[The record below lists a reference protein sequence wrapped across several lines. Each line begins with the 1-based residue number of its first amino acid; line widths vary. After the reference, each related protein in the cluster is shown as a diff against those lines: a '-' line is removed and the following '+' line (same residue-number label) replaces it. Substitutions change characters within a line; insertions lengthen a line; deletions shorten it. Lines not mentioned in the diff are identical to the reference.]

1 MTNRDRNEYRNRSV
15 QRPSISTGQSQDRQS
30 HSATPTREY
39 TTYRSAQN
47 QNRVHYREYPPQ
59 RRTQTQ
65 MSRQNQR
72 DPVYPQRSTQTRR
85 KSRTDRAIN
94 KMLVITI
101 LVLSAIV
108 VFLLFYCL
116 LRFAFGF
123 DMYDRSGWRKGKDG
137 TRQYLSYEGNLLTG
151 WQTLEDGMRC
161 YFTEDGI
168 LQTGWF
174 TVDGVQY
181 YWDDGQTGWVTIDG
195 VDCYINED
203 LTLKTG
209 WVDRDG
215 KRYYYEADG
224 TFLTGWTDIGKHR
237 YYFDADGVMQT
248 GWFTWEGDT
257 YYLKE
262 DGRMAKG
269 QVAIEN
275 VNHFF
280 TSAGKQVLLVNH
292 LNAMPEDYEVDLVEY
307 GSYQV
312 SAECV
317 DALTQMIEGC
327 RSAGYQCYV
336 GSIYRSKDEQNYLW
350 QKSYRNLLAK
360 GYAEASASAET
371 DKSLMRAGYSEHH
384 TGLAVDFYDSYD
396 LSWLHANCWDYGFI
410 VRYPE
415 GKSDITGIIY
425 EPWHF
430 RYVGV
435 ELAQEL
441 KSLGLCLEEYM
452 QMLTQENNA

>member
-72 DPVYPQRSTQTRR
+72 DPVYPQRSTHTQR

-151 WQTLEDGMRC
+151 WQTVEDGMRC

-209 WVDRDG
+209 WVDRDA

-224 TFLTGWTDIGKHR
+224 TFLTGWADIGEYR

-269 QVAIEN
+269 QITIEN

-280 TSAGKQVLLVNH
+280 TSAGKYVLLVNH

-317 DALTQMIEGC
+317 DALTQMITDC

-336 GSIYRSKDEQNYLW
+336 GSIYRSEDEQSYLW
-350 QKSYRNLLAK
+350 KKNYRNLLAK
-360 GYAEASASAET
+360 GYSEASATAET

-384 TGLAVDFYDSYD
+384 TGLAVDFYDNYD
-396 LSWLHANCWDYGFI
+396 LSWIQANCWDYGFI

-441 KSLGLCLEEYM
+441 RSLGLCLEEYM

>member
-1 MTNRDRNEYRNRSV
+1 MTNRDRHEYRNRSV

-72 DPVYPQRSTQTRR
+72 DPVYPQRSTHTQR

-151 WQTLEDGMRC
+151 WQTVEDGMRC

-209 WVDRDG
+209 WVDRDA

-224 TFLTGWTDIGKHR
+224 TFLTGWADIGEYR

-269 QVAIEN
+269 QITIEN

-280 TSAGKQVLLVNH
+280 TSAGKYVLLVNH

-317 DALTQMIEGC
+317 DALTQMITDC

-336 GSIYRSKDEQNYLW
+336 GSIYRSEDEQSYLW
-350 QKSYRNLLAK
+350 KKNYRNLLAK
-360 GYAEASASAET
+360 GYSEASATAET

-384 TGLAVDFYDSYD
+384 TGLAIDFYDNYD
-396 LSWLHANCWDYGFI
+396 LSWIQANCWDYGFI

-441 KSLGLCLEEYM
+441 RSLGLCLEEYM

>member
-1 MTNRDRNEYRNRSV
+1 M

-72 DPVYPQRSTQTRR
+72 DPVYPQRSTHTQR

-151 WQTLEDGMRC
+151 WQTVEDGMRC

-209 WVDRDG
+209 WVDRDA

-224 TFLTGWTDIGKHR
+224 TFLTGWADIGEHR

-269 QVAIEN
+269 QITIEN

-280 TSAGKQVLLVNH
+280 TSAGKYVLLVNH

-317 DALTQMIEGC
+317 DALTQMITDC

-336 GSIYRSKDEQNYLW
+336 GSIYRSEDEQSYLW
-350 QKSYRNLLAK
+350 KKNYRNLLAK
-360 GYAEASASAET
+360 GYSEASATAET

-384 TGLAVDFYDSYD
+384 TGLAVDFYDNYD
-396 LSWLHANCWDYGFI
+396 LSWIQANCWDYGFI

-441 KSLGLCLEEYM
+441 RSLGLCLEEYM